1 MSSDAF
7 VRIAID
13 GPSGAGKS
21 TIARRI
27 ADILDI
33 DYIDTGAMYR
43 AIALKLIKSGIDAS
57 SEPERLAQMLDD
69 TTVDIDRGTVLLDGE
84 DVSAF
89 IRNPD
94 VTAEAS
100 RSSAI
105 SSIREKLVSL
115 QRDMGTVKSVVM
127 DGRDIGTNV
136 LTGAEYKFYMTAC
149 PEERARRRFK
159 ELIDAGSDS
168 SYEDV
173 LTAILKRDYDDSH
186 RALNPLK
193 KAEDAILIDTDDLDI
208 DEVTDLI
215 LTYIKE

>member
-89 IRNPD
+89 IRSPD

-159 ELIDAGSDS
+159 ELIDAGSNS